1 MAKKGLIEKSQRK
14 PKYSARQHNRCKIC
28 GRPKAYIRYFAMC
41 RICFREHAHR
51 GFLPGVVKASW

>member
-1 MAKKGLIEKSQRK
+1 MAKKALIEKSHRK
-14 PKYSARQHNRCKIC
+14 PKYPARQHNRCRIC